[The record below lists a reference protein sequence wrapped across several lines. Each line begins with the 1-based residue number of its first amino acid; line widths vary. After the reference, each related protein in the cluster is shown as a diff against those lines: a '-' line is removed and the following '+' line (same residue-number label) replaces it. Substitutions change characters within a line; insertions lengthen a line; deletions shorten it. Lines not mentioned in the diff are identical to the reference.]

1 MSANKKRGSMKSNS
15 NSAQAG
21 LNFPAGRIRRL
32 LRRGNYAERIGVRVS
47 VFLAAV
53 LEYLSAEI
61 LEMAGNA
68 AHANEK
74 NRINLRHLQLA
85 IQSDDELSAL
95 LSNVTVS
102 QDSVLPNINSAL
114 LPKQPADMP
123 STST

>member
-1 MSANKKRGSMKSNS
+1 MNLDTIASFRDDALSIIQSVTYDKS
-15 NSAQAG
+15 G
-21 LNFPAGRIRRL
+21 MREK
-32 LRRGNYAERIGVRVS
+32 RGNYAERIGVRVS